1 MTLTTEQENQRV
13 KDTLEALACLL
24 RGEDVVVE
32 TMGPVS
38 HTDPSIG
45 PNGTLGDMQLL
56 AINKDLWLRARKPPV
71 YVPWTTPDRV
81 IGKVVRDKRSMKTLR
96 LVLAADTTGAHI
108 PPTGWVNYAKLLE
121 EYELQDGTPCG
132 DLAPQE

>member
-1 MTLTTEQENQRV
+1 MKLTREQEDQRV
-13 KDTLEALACLL
+13 KDTLEALSCLL

-32 TMGPVS
+32 TMGRMSP
-38 HTDPSIG
+38 DNAKIA

-56 AINKDLWLRARKPPV
+56 SVNTDLWLRARKPPT
-71 YVPWTTPDRV
+71 YAPWTTPDQV

-96 LVLAADTTGAHI
+96 LVLAADHTGAHI

-121 EYELQDGTPCG
+121 EYEQQDGTPCG
-132 DLAPQE
+132 VLITQE